1 MHLVTSNTPTP
12 PPGTVLHLL
21 YVAKDGVLSERLVR
35 IYAAS
40 ATLWEGID
48 LIKSEP
54 RRFRRRQLFWAKPIR
69 DPEEQH
75 DVFFR
80 LTVRREFEKA
90 MAQKG
95 KEE

>member
-1 MHLVTSNTPTP
+1 MNLVTPNTPTP
-12 PPGTVLHLL
+12 TPGTVLHLL
-21 YVAKDGVLSERLVR
+21 YVAKDGRLSERLVR

-40 ATLWEGID
+40 PTLWEGID
-48 LIKSEP
+48 LIKAEP
-54 RRFRRRQLFWAKPIR
+54 RRFRREQLFWAKSIS
-69 DPEEQH
+69 DPEERH